1 MSEVAKS
8 LTGEST
14 FSPDILNQSI
24 EATRLEIAQTNEK
37 LGECEA
43 AMENKETA
51 YNHLDIY
58 YKQFQSWA
66 DEFDGATTEEQK
78 MIITQLVRKIYV
90 SDNYKM
96 EFVFNINYDQF
107 FQK

>member
-1 MSEVAKS
+1 MESRYRKKLAEQKKIHRALLTEAERQKKRLESLMSEVAKS

-43 AMENKETA
+43 CLLYT
-51 YNHLDIY
+51 
-58 YKQFQSWA
+58 YKGF
-66 DEFDGATTEEQK
+66 GY
-78 MIITQLVRKIYV
+78 LL
-90 SDNYKM
+90 
-96 EFVFNINYDQF
+96 
-107 FQK
+107 